1 MMKKDLYY
9 RPKIF
14 CAVSSY
20 FRDSVSVKWDLE
32 TKENGKKPMPEEGR
46 ERKKKKGRRKED
58 LEEED
63 TCKGRRRNKMKGRK
77 KET

>member
-1 MMKKDLYY
+1 
-9 RPKIF
+9 
-14 CAVSSY
+14 
-20 FRDSVSVKWDLE
+20 
-32 TKENGKKPMPEEGR
+32 MPEEGR

-58 LEEED
+58 LEDED

>member
-1 MMKKDLYY
+1 
-9 RPKIF
+9 
-14 CAVSSY
+14 
-20 FRDSVSVKWDLE
+20 
-32 TKENGKKPMPEEGR
+32 MPEEGR
-46 ERKKKKGRRKED
+46 ERKKKKGRTKED